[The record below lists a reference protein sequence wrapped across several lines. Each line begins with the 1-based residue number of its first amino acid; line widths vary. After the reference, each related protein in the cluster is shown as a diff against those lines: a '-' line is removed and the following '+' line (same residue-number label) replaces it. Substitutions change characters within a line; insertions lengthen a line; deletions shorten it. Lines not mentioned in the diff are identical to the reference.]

1 MRRLIRVISGSLHF
15 GNPSQKCRLLFHLP
29 RAVSTHHIQ
38 PTIMP
43 HLITTALLAPIL
55 AACALPHQRNA
66 MNIAD
71 YLPVAVVSHDIFLDG
86 GSVELTVRDMAGNER
101 RYFRNRSLDSQ
112 GTPRYN
118 QITTENG
125 RTLTEEE
132 QTALLAQLSKLRA
145 QCAPSCQTALND
157 FIGRAAE

>member
-1 MRRLIRVISGSLHF
+1 MH
-15 GNPSQKCRLLFHLP
+15 
-29 RAVSTHHIQ
+29 
-38 PTIMP
+38 
-43 HLITTALLAPIL
+43 
-55 AACALPHQRNA
+55 
-66 MNIAD
+66 IAD
-71 YLPVAVVSHDIFLDG
+71 LPVAVVSHNIFLDG
-86 GSVELTVRDMAGNER
+86 GSVELTVRDTAGNKR

-125 RTLTEEE
+125 RMLTAEE

-145 QCAPSCQTALND
+145 QCAPSCQTALDN

>member
-1 MRRLIRVISGSLHF
+1 MPRL
-15 GNPSQKCRLLFHLP
+15 
-29 RAVSTHHIQ
+29 
-38 PTIMP
+38 M
-43 HLITTALLAPIL
+43 TTALLAPIL
-55 AACALPHQRNA
+55 AACTLPYQGDA
-66 MNIAD
+66 MHIAD
-71 YLPVAVVSHDIFLDG
+71 LPVAVVSHDIFLDG

-118 QITTENG
+118 QITAENG
-125 RTLTEEE
+125 HTLTTEE

-145 QCAPSCQTALND
+145 QCAPSCQTALDD